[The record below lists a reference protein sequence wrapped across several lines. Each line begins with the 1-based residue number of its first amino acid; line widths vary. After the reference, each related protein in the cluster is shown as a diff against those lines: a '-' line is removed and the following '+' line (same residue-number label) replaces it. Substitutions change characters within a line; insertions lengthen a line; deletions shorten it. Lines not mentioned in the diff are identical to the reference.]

1 MSFNRTYRSI
11 ADLPKIIPI
20 FPLGGALL
28 LPRGDL
34 PLNIFEPRYLAMVD
48 AAMTGPRLIGM
59 VQPSSDK
66 PGSAPALAK
75 VGCLGRITQLA
86 EMGDGRYH
94 LVLTGVCRFGVA
106 EEPVV
111 ATAFR
116 QCRADYQDYAADL
129 AADLAEDQVNR
140 AGVIAALRQFADAHS
155 LQVDWES
162 IESASNES
170 LVNALSMMAP
180 FGLQEKQALLEA
192 HDLPARAEML
202 IAISQMDMARTGASS
217 GALQ

>member
-1 MSFNRTYRSI
+1 MSFKRSYQSI
-11 ADLPKIIPI
+11 ADLPAVIPV

-34 PLNIFEPRYLAMVD
+34 PLNIFEPRYLAMID
-48 AAMTGPRLIGM
+48 AALAGSRLIGM

-66 PGSAPALAK
+66 EERLPALAK

-86 EMGDGRYH
+86 EMSDGRYH
-94 LVLTGVCRFGVA
+94 IVLTGVCRFGVA
-106 EEPVV
+106 EELEVITPY
-111 ATAFR
+111 R
-116 QCRADYQDYAADL
+116 QCHADYQDYSADL
-129 AADLAEDQVNR
+129 AADLAENQVNR
-140 AGVIAALRQFADAHS
+140 AGVIAALRQFADIHS

-202 IAISQMDMARTGASS
+202 IAISQMDLARTGSASNV
-217 GALQ
+217 LQ

>member
-1 MSFNRTYRSI
+1 MSFNRTYRGI
-11 ADLPKIIPI
+11 ADLPEVIPV

-48 AAMTGPRLIGM
+48 AALAGPRMIGM
-59 VQPSSDK
+59 VQPGSDK
-66 PGSAPALAK
+66 SGSASALAK
-75 VGCLGRITQLA
+75 VGCLGRITQFA
-86 EMGDGRYH
+86 EMSDGRYH

-106 EEPVV
+106 EEPEV
-111 ATAFR
+111 ATPYR
-116 QCRADYQDYAADL
+116 QCRTDYQDYGADL

-140 AGVIAALRQFADAHS
+140 AGVIGALRQFAEAHS

-202 IAISQMDMARTGASS
+202 IAISQMDMARTGTSS
-217 GALQ
+217 SALQ

>member
-1 MSFNRTYRSI
+1 MSLNRPYRSI
-11 ADLPKIIPI
+11 AELPETVPV

-28 LPRGDL
+28 LPRGEL

-48 AAMTGPRLIGM
+48 ASLAGPRLIGM
-59 VQPSSDK
+59 VQPSSEK
-66 PGSAPALAK
+66 AGSPPALAK
-75 VGCLGRITQLA
+75 VGCLGRITQIA
-86 EMGDGRYH
+86 EVGDGRYH
-94 LVLTGVCRFGVA
+94 LVLTGVCRFSVAELTGVA
-106 EEPVV
+106 TPY
-111 ATAFR
+111 R
-116 QCRADYQDYAADL
+116 QCRADYSNYALDL

-192 HDLPARAEML
+192 ADLPARAEML
-202 IAISQMDMARTGASS
+202 IAISQMDIARGGAAP
-217 GALQ
+217 GVLQ